1 MYLLVDV
8 LEHTEHLPT
17 ILEKLVAIGVTG
29 TTVLDSVGMGRI
41 LLEAQAE
48 VPVMDVIERVLAQ
61 KQPTNKTLF
70 AAIETEETLNKAVE
84 VIKSTCGDL
93 SQPGTG
99 ILFTLRLDR
108 AEGLRKA

>member
-29 TTVLDSVGMGRI
+29 TTVVDSIGMGRI
-41 LLEAQAE
+41 LLENRAD
-48 VPVMDVIERVLAQ
+48 VPVMKVIESVLAQ

-70 AAIETEETLNKAVE
+70 AAIDTEDVLNRAVE
-84 VIKSTCGDL
+84 VIKSICGDL
-93 SQPGTG
+93 RQPGTG
-99 ILFTLRLDR
+99 ILFTLRLDHV
-108 AEGLRKA
+108 EGLRKV

>member
-8 LEHTEHLPT
+8 LEHTEHLPA
-17 ILEKLVAIGVTG
+17 ILERLVTIGVTG

-41 LLEAQAE
+41 LLESRAD
-48 VPVMDVIERVLAQ
+48 VPVIETIQRVLAQ

-70 AAIETEETLNKAVE
+70 AAIETEDVLTKAVE
-84 VIKSTCGDL
+84 VIKSICGDL

-99 ILFTLRLDR
+99 ILFTLSLDR
-108 AEGLRKA
+108 VEGLRKV